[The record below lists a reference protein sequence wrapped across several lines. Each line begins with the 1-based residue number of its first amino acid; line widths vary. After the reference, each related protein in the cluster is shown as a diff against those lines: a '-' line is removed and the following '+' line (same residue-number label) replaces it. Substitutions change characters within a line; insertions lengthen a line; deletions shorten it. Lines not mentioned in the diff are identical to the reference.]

1 MEINTQ
7 GENTI
12 GSALAIITPERAI
25 MDISMK
31 ILAQGIETKCH
42 YIIA

>member
-1 MEINTQ
+1 M
-7 GENTI
+7 
-12 GSALAIITPERAI
+12 GSAPAITTPERVI

-31 ILAQGIETKCH
+31 ILAEGIEKGH